1 MTRSPRGSRVLA
13 VITTIL
19 AAGLAGCG
27 GDPPR
32 SHTVTIDRFEYQPPT
47 LAVNAGDT
55 VVWNNRDLVPHTATS
70 PALGMETGSLAPGA
84 SASHVAGRKG
94 TFEYVCRFHPAMTAR
109 LVVR

>member
-1 MTRSPRGSRVLA
+1 MTHPARGSHLFA
-13 VITTIL
+13 VITTLL
-19 AAGLAGCG
+19 ASGVAGCG

-55 VVWNNRDLVPHTATS
+55 VIWNNGDLVPHTATS
-70 PALGMETGSLAPGA
+70 QAIGLETGSLAPGA
-84 SASHVAGRKG
+84 SAVHVAGRKG
-94 TFEYVCRFHPAMTAR
+94 TYEYVCRFHPAMAGR

>member
-1 MTRSPRGSRVLA
+1 MTRPPRGSRILA
-13 VITTIL
+13 VITTVL
-19 AAGLAGCG
+19 ASALAGCG

-55 VVWNNRDLVPHTATS
+55 VVWDNRDVVPHTATNQ
-70 PALGMETGSLAPGA
+70 AIGLETGSLAPGA
-84 SASHVAGRKG
+84 SGSQVIDRKG
-94 TFEYVCRFHPAMTAR
+94 TYEYVCRFHPAMTAR

>member
-1 MTRSPRGSRVLA
+1 MTRPPRGSRILA
-13 VITTIL
+13 VITTLL

-32 SHTVTIDRFEYQPPT
+32 SHTVTIDRFEYQPPN

-55 VVWNNRDLVPHTATS
+55 VVWDNRDLVPHTATS
-70 PALGMETGSLAPGA
+70 QGFALETGSLAPGA
-84 SASHVAGRKG
+84 SAAHVAGRKG
-94 TFEYVCRFHPAMTAR
+94 TYAYVCRFHPAMTAR